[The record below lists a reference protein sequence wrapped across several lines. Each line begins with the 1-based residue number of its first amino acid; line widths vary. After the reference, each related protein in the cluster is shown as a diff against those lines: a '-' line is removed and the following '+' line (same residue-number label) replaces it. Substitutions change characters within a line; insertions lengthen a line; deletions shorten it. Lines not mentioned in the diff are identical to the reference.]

1 MKIKKIVAILELHQ
15 ILKKPIFWE
24 CYESYESKF
33 HQKIPLLSITC
44 LHHFI
49 HTSEST
55 KSSDRVYT

>member
-15 ILKKPIFWE
+15 ILKNLLFWE

-44 LHHFI
+44 LPHFI

-55 KSSDRVYT
+55 KSGNRVYT